1 MKFVQVTDL
10 HIVPAG
16 ATLLDLDPRERLCAC
31 IADINEHCQDARF
44 CVFTGDLGDRGRS
57 ENYSVLRECLEKLE
71 LPYHLMLGNH
81 DRRAPFYEIFPDAP
95 RDENGFAQFHVHTEA
110 GWFLFLDTLDEGRSP
125 GLYCDKRR
133 AWLAQ
138 RLRDAGSDPVYLF
151 MHHPPFDLN
160 FPCIDNIGLAEQQ
173 AFAEIL
179 RPYANIRHLFFG
191 HAHRPISGNWLGISF
206 SSLRGTNHQVDLN
219 FNSEEIH
226 YNSDPPE
233 YSIVFIE
240 DDRVVVHTHAYPLE
254 VND

>member
-151 MHHPPFDLN
+151 MHHPPFDIGI
-160 FPCIDNIGLAEQQ
+160 PSMDNMKLDDGE
-173 AFAEIL
+173 AFATL
-179 RPYANIRHLFFG
+179 LASSPDIRHLFFG
-191 HAHRPISGNWLGISF
+191 HVHRPVSGSWRGIPF
-206 SSLRGTNHQVDLN
+206 SALPGTNHQVAADFSTL
-219 FNSEEIH
+219 SPVPHEH
-226 YNSDPPE
+226 GPSAYA
-233 YSIVFIE
+233 IVLASAE
-240 DDRVVVHTHAYPLE
+240 QTVVHTKLI
-254 VND
+254 D